1 MEFNATLEAYRER
14 WQALDAP
21 GIVAYFASEYEGS
34 YAHTLNQVDRNI
46 LADALAGWRG
56 AFDELRT
63 VPCRWEFEDLAIREI
78 APNGRLVIG
87 WLRLYMNEKM
97 VGETYRMEV
106 WRQQGD
112 EWRLL
117 RDHQEY
123 NLA

>member
-1 MEFNATLEAYRER
+1 MEFSQTLAAYRER

-21 GIVAYFASEYEGS
+21 GIVAYFAPEYEGG
-34 YAHTLNQVDRNI
+34 YAHNLNQVDRNT
-46 LADALAGWRG
+46 LADALAGWQS
-56 AFDELRT
+56 AFDQLRQA
-63 VPCRWEFEDLAIREI
+63 PCRWEFEDLSIREI

-87 WLRLYMNEKM
+87 WLRLYMNEKR

-106 WRQQGD
+106 WRQDGA

-123 NLA
+123 NLK